1 METEYR
7 RRYVEIAG
15 LGLATAGLVL
25 MVAGWLGLRDQR
37 SVVEQL
43 PYLASGGI
51 IGLGLLIAGAAVV
64 YLTRQFRLERAV
76 AALASHQ
83 QELEASLDRFVVALG
98 ETVDL
103 RVPLAAAQNHRA
115 PRRNTVGAGH
125 LPKLSV
131 PEPEGGA

>member
-7 RRYVEIAG
+7 RRYVEIVG
-15 LGLATAGLVL
+15 LGLTGGGLAF

-51 IGLGLLIAGAAVV
+51 IGLALVIAGAAVV

-76 AALASHQ
+76 ADLANHQ
-83 QELEASLDRFVVALG
+83 KELEAALDRFVVAMG

-115 PRRNTVGAGH
+115 ARRGPVGSGH
-125 LPKLSV
+125 VPKLSV
-131 PEPEGGA
+131 PDPEG

>member
-7 RRYVEIAG
+7 RRYIELAG
-15 LGLATAGLVL
+15 LGLATVGLV
-25 MVAGWLGLRDQR
+25 MTVAGWLGLRDQR

-76 AALASHQ
+76 ADLTTHQ
-83 QELEASLDRFVVALG
+83 QELEASLDRFVVAMG
-98 ETVDL
+98 ESVDL
-103 RVPLAAAQNHRA
+103 RVPLAAAQNHRGS
-115 PRRNTVGAGH
+115 RRGAVGAAH

-131 PEPEGGA
+131 PDPEG

>member
-15 LGLATAGLVL
+15 LVLAGVGLAA
-25 MVAGWLGLRDQR
+25 MIAGWLGLRDQR

-64 YLTRQFRLERAV
+64 YLTRQFRLECTV
-76 AALASHQ
+76 TDLAAHQ
-83 QELEASLDRFVVALG
+83 RELEASLDRFVVAMG

-103 RVPLAAAQNHRA
+103 RVPLAAAKNHRG
-115 PRRNTVGAGH
+115 PRRSSAGTGQ
-125 LPKLSV
+125 LPKLSIS
-131 PEPEGGA
+131 EPEG

>member
-15 LGLATAGLVL
+15 LVLSVVGLVA
-25 MVAGWLGLRDQR
+25 MIAGWLGLRDQR
-37 SVVEQL
+37 TVVEQL

-64 YLTRQFRLERAV
+64 HLTRQFRLERNLADL
-76 AALASHQ
+76 AAQQ
-83 QELEASLDRFVVALG
+83 QELEASLDRFVLALG

-103 RVPLAAAQNHRA
+103 RVPLAAAQNHRGV
-115 PRRNTVGAGH
+115 RRSAVGTGQ
-125 LPKLSV
+125 LSKLSIS
-131 PEPEGGA
+131 EPEG